1 MKFEL
6 DLKTLVTLGG
16 ILAML
21 AGFVYTTKLRLE
33 NVEAQVVQIEV
44 EQDRLNRRL
53 NRKSAKK
60 GKAQEQ
66 KK

>member
-1 MKFEL
+1 MKFEI

-21 AGFVYTTKLRLE
+21 AGFFYTTKLRLE
-33 NVEAQVVQIEV
+33 NIETQIVKIE
-44 EQDRLNRRL
+44 EDQDRLNRKL

>member
-1 MKFEL
+1 MKFEI
-6 DLKTLVTLGG
+6 DLKTLLTLGG

-33 NVEAQVVQIEV
+33 NIEAQVIQIE
-44 EQDRLNRRL
+44 EDQDRLNRRL
-53 NRKSAKK
+53 NRKSTKK
-60 GKAQEQ
+60 SKEQ

>member
-1 MKFEL
+1 MKFEV
-6 DLKTLVTLGG
+6 DLKTLLTLGG

-33 NVEAQVVQIEV
+33 NIEEQIVEIE
-44 EQDRLNRRL
+44 EAQDRLGRKL
-53 NRKSAKK
+53 NRKSIKK
-60 GKAQEQ
+60 GKEQ